1 MTYSTLMAHLD
12 VGEDNTSLLA
22 VTASL
27 SQRFG
32 AAVTGIAG
40 RRPVQVIAARG
51 LPAAEL
57 YDFDRQDMA
66 DEFAELEN
74 EFRRALS
81 GKALELHWRS
91 TSVLGSLAAYVST
104 EARLTD
110 LIIIRPDRGFG
121 ILNSDRRTSLGDLV
135 MSAGRPLLVVPDGA
149 QGLDLNHVLVAWN
162 DTREARRAV
171 ADAMPLLKA
180 AGLVTVVEVVGEALL
195 DDARG
200 RLEDVVWW
208 LARHGVTADSV
219 AAPANGH
226 DAAVLDGV
234 ARARNAGLMV
244 AGAYGHNRMRE
255 WMLGG
260 VTRDLL
266 LHPSRCTFVSR

>member
-22 VTASL
+22 VTTDLSL
-27 SQRFG
+27 RFG
-32 AAVTGIAG
+32 SAVTGIAG

-57 YDFDRQDMA
+57 YDVDRQDMA

-74 EFRRALS
+74 EFRRTLS

-91 TSVLGSLAAYVST
+91 ASVLGSLAAYVAT

-110 LIIIRPDRGFG
+110 LIVIRPDRGFG

-135 MSAGRPLLVVPDGA
+135 MNAGRPLLVVPDGA
-149 QGLDLNHVLVAWN
+149 QGLDLDHVLVGWN
-162 DTREARRAV
+162 DTREARRAA

-180 AGLVTVVEVVGEALL
+180 AGQVTVVEVVGEARL
-195 DDARG
+195 DEARV

-226 DAAVLDGV
+226 EATVLDEA
-234 ARARNAGLMV
+234 ARARNAGLIV

-266 LHPSRCTFVSR
+266 LHPSRCTFVSH